1 MDFLADGLFC
11 EWAYFIDFENKKLE
25 VWKGMGYGLAEEI
38 SFEELRK
45 EGEGFMN
52 RMGKVGEQEAEEG
65 HDGGK

>member
-1 MDFLADGLFC
+1 
-11 EWAYFIDFENKKLE
+11 
-25 VWKGMGYGLAEEI
+25 MGYGLAEEI